1 MSPEAEMIARCQKG
15 DSRAWDDLFDRHYA
29 ATTRFIFQLSAQC
42 SREDAEEI
50 AQEVFLSV
58 IKNLNTFHGKSQLQ
72 TWIFRIASNKA
83 RDFRE
88 KQNAAKRGGGQTPL
102 SLEAEHPE
110 TGRTL
115 ELPNR
120 EIGPDGVLM
129 QSERAHEVGLALEK
143 LGQPCQE
150 IIQLRYFA
158 DLSYEEISHELD
170 LNPKTVSSRLSKCLD
185 QLEEVFQ
192 SSGEKS
198 GSFRLT

>member
-1 MSPEAEMIARCQKG
+1 MSPEAELIARCQKG
-15 DSRAWDDLFDRHYA
+15 DARAWDDLFDRHYA
-29 ATTRFIFQLSAQC
+29 ATTRFIFQLSAEC

-58 IKNLNTFHGKSQLQ
+58 IKNLGTFHGKSQLQ

-83 RDFRE
+83 GDFRE
-88 KQNAAKRGGGQTPL
+88 KQHAAKRGGGRTPL
-102 SLEAEHPE
+102 SIEAENPE

-115 ELPNR
+115 DLPSH
-120 EIGPDGVLM
+120 EVGPDSALM
-129 QSERAHEVGLALEK
+129 QTERAHEIGRALEK
-143 LGQPCQE
+143 LNRPCQE

-185 QLEEVFQ
+185 HLEEAFLAF
-192 SSGEKS
+192 GEKTNS
-198 GSFRLT
+198 SRLT